1 MKEEG
6 FKYSIHKENS
16 KISLITDALV
26 PLILIIAS
34 IFIIIKIFIPKISEN
49 SMFIFS
55 VVFTAIPVVLLL
67 IFMWM
72 RLAPWKRPFRARWN
86 NQGIVFESHKG
97 KQNSFHWKEIKDIRI
112 EGSGKLDFLKRI
124 TPLTFIDKFSW
135 NAIFWC
141 LKSGRFWINPKL
153 VFFHFTLKNNKHF
166 MIPVPENKAKEIKK
180 YLEKISSKH
189 GKEDLKVKSFSL
201 PKIRKVIWVSIVI
214 AFFASLL
221 LQILKFIDSSNDL
234 FLWFIGIFVGIM
246 FLMTI
251 LFVLYMAYHSFRYRQ
266 VILKGF
272 VMKGR
277 LALMAGFVYLLFAG
291 ILLYLVGIV
300 AYALFFG

>member
-1 MKEEG
+1 
-6 FKYSIHKENS
+6 
-16 KISLITDALV
+16 
-26 PLILIIAS
+26 
-34 IFIIIKIFIPKISEN
+34 
-49 SMFIFS
+49 
-55 VVFTAIPVVLLL
+55 
-67 IFMWM
+67 
-72 RLAPWKRPFRARWN
+72 
-86 NQGIVFESHKG
+86 
-97 KQNSFHWKEIKDIRI
+97 
-112 EGSGKLDFLKRI
+112 
-124 TPLTFIDKFSW
+124 
-135 NAIFWC
+135 
-141 LKSGRFWINPKL
+141 
-153 VFFHFTLKNNKHF
+153 

-221 LQILKFIDSSNDL
+221 LQILKFIDSSNEL
-234 FLWFIGIFVGIM
+234 FLWFVGIFVGIM

-300 AYALFFG
+300 AYALIFG